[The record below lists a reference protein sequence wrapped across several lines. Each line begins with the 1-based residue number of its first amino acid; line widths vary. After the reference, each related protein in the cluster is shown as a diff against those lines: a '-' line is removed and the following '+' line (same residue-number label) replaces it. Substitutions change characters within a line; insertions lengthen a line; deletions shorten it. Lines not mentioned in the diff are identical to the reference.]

1 MEQNQDNHLEPD
13 NQDNEDQDHEYSPEL
28 EPTMPPAQA
37 AIYGLIAVFLLY
49 QVGGSILTLIV
60 FGFDLANANLNAL
73 RLMTA
78 AGQILLILAPALI
91 FSKLVYNDVTT
102 VIRFK
107 PPNVKQI
114 AIFIFGLII
123 LIPLLQSY
131 LYIQNYLFQQLA
143 EQSYIINKIKELLD
157 IMDKLIEETYIQLLS
172 PDTVLDGLIIVFVVS
187 IVPAMS
193 EEVFFRGF
201 IQKSFELKYRP
212 ILAIVITAA
221 FFAAYHFNPYGIIPL
236 FILGMY
242 LGFAVYITDS
252 IFVAVILHFVNN
264 LTAILAFFIFGEDDF
279 VNSAISGDS
288 LPTHLITFSMLLLV
302 FLSVIYFI
310 RKYHGPLLRSQKN
323 YDMS

>member
-13 NQDNEDQDHEYSPEL
+13 DQENEEQDYEYSPEL
-28 EPTMPPAQA
+28 EPTMPPAKA

-49 QVGGSILTLIV
+49 QVGGAILTLLI
-60 FGFDLANANLNAL
+60 FGFDLENANLNGL

-102 VIRFK
+102 VIRFRL
-107 PPNVKQI
+107 PNRKQI

-143 EQSYIINKIKELLD
+143 ETSFFINKIKEFLD
-157 IMDKLIEETYIQLLS
+157 IMDKFIEETYMQLLS
-172 PDTVLDGLIIVFVVS
+172 PDTVVDGLIIVFVVS

-201 IQKSFELKYRP
+201 IQKSFELRYRP
-212 ILAIVITAA
+212 ILAIIITAA
-221 FFAAYHFNPYGIIPL
+221 FFSAYHFNPYGIIPL

-252 IFVAVILHFVNN
+252 IFMAVILHFINN
-264 LTAILAFFIFGEDDF
+264 LTAILAFFIFGEEDF
-279 VNSAISGDS
+279 VNTALSGDS
-288 LPTHLITFSMLLLV
+288 FSTHLISFTLLVLV

-310 RKYHGPLLRSQKN
+310 RKYRDSLLKE
-323 YDMS
+323 

>member
-1 MEQNQDNHLEPD
+1 MDQDNHHETD
-13 NQDNEDQDHEYSPEL
+13 NVENEDQAYEDPPEL

-37 AIYGLIAVFLLY
+37 AIYALIAVFLLY
-49 QVGGSILTLIV
+49 QVGGAILTLII
-60 FGFDLANANLNAL
+60 FGFNLEDANLNAL

-91 FSKLVYNDVTT
+91 FSKLVYDDVTN
-102 VIRFK
+102 VIRFRA
-107 PPNVKQI
+107 PNRKQI

-143 EQSYIINKIKELLD
+143 ETSFFINKIKEFLD
-157 IMDKLIEETYIQLLS
+157 IMDKFIEETYMQLLR
-172 PDTVLDGLIIVFVVS
+172 PDTLVDGLIIVFVVS

-201 IQKSFELKYRP
+201 IQKSFELRYRP
-212 ILAIVITAA
+212 VLAIVITSA
-221 FFAAYHFNPYGIIPL
+221 FFSAYHFNPYGIIPL
-236 FILGMY
+236 FILGLY

-252 IFVAVILHFVNN
+252 IFIAVILHFINN
-264 LTAILAFFIFGEDDF
+264 LTAILAFFIFGEEDF
-279 VNSAISGDS
+279 VNTALSGDS
-288 LPTHLITFSMLLLV
+288 FSTHLISFSLLLLV

-310 RKYHGPLLRSQKN
+310 RKYYSKLSN
-323 YDMS
+323 F